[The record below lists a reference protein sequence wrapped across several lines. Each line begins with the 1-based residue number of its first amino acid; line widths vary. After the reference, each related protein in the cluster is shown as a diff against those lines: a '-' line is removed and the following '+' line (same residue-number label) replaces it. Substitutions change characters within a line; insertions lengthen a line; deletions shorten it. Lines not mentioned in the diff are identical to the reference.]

1 MLQYSGEKASDVG
14 CGRNATIQKERYAA
28 IHKLIFRKG
37 VNRGVLHFMRFV
49 PAIYFSFSSLDT
61 SNKLAT
67 ISDHDRAS
75 MDLS

>member
-37 VNRGVLHFMRFV
+37 VNRGVLV
-49 PAIYFSFSSLDT
+49 LI
-61 SNKLAT
+61 
-67 ISDHDRAS
+67 
-75 MDLS
+75 

>member
-49 PAIYFSFSSLDT
+49 PAIYFSFFVQLIRHLQQTCNDIRS
-61 SNKLAT
+61 
-67 ISDHDRAS
+67 
-75 MDLS
+75 